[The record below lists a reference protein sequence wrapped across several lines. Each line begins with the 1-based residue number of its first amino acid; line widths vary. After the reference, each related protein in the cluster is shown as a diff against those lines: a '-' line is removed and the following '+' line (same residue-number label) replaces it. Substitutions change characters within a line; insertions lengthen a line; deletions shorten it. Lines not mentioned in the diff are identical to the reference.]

1 MQQQAYPVAQ
11 AQVVTA
17 QPMAQAQPIG
27 VQQVKVQ
34 TVGYQQQQQIVQ
46 PGVAVVM
53 VGGQQ
58 PPPGAPPGGVWRQM
72 NYCGP
77 ITWLIGIFFFWCIV
91 CCPVDTR
98 LEYVVG
104 GVRYGP
110 AGEILGDC

>member
-1 MQQQAYPVAQ
+1 MAVRSATKVTEDVLVA
-11 AQVVTA
+11 AENLKVVGRA
-17 QPMAQAQPIG
+17 GIG
-27 VQQVKVQ
+27 VDNIDVATATKQ
-34 TVGYQQQQQIVQ
+34 
-46 PGVAVVM
+46 GVVVM
-53 VGGQQ
+53 NTQQ

-91 CCPVDTR
+91 FCPVDTR

>member
-1 MQQQAYPVAQ
+1 M
-11 AQVVTA
+11 A
-17 QPMAQAQPIG
+17 QPMAAAQPIQPG
-27 VQQVKVQ
+27 MVKPQV
-34 TVGYQQQQQIVQ
+34 VGYQQPVQQGYPQPMVQ
-46 PGVAVVM
+46 QGYPQTTTTVITMGG
-53 VGGQQ
+53 GGQQ

-77 ITWLIGIFFFWCIV
+77 VTWLIGIFFFWCIV
-91 CCPVDTR
+91 FCPVDTR